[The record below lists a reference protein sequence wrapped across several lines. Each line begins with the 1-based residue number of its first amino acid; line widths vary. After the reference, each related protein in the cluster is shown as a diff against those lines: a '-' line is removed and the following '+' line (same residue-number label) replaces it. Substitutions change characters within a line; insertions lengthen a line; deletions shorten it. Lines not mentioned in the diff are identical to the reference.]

1 VPRLVP
7 ILLVACGGALGAVA
21 RFLVG
26 DAFARRLGAAFP
38 YGTLFI
44 NVTGSFLIALF
55 FGLAARRIEL
65 NDAWRYLFP
74 IGFVGAY
81 TTFSTFEL
89 ETQRLIELGRAPAA
103 ATYVVASNVLG
114 FVAVLAGAA
123 VGKRL

>member
-1 VPRLVP
+1 VARVVP

-26 DAFARRLGAAFP
+26 DAFSRRFGTAWP

-55 FGLAARRIEL
+55 FGAAARRTSLDET
-65 NDAWRYLFP
+65 WRYLFP
-74 IGFVGAY
+74 VGFVGAY
-81 TTFSTFEL
+81 TTFSTYEL
-89 ETQRLIELGRAPAA
+89 ETQRLLQLGQAPAA

-123 VGKRL
+123 VGRRL